1 VACRSSYRIVLTRM
15 SNDER
20 TKTYVAKRTAD
31 GKTIGEIARILKRYV
46 AREVYPHLPPTI
58 S

>member
-1 VACRSSYRIVLTRM
+1 VACRSRYRIVLTRM

-46 AREVYPHLPPTI
+46 AREVYPHLPTTI